1 MAKSKRSSRVR
12 SRSCKYGRDRKSG
25 RCRQKYGGN
34 KGDEK
39 RSKRDYGRRSRSN
52 KSSRSRKPSRSR
64 KSSGH
69 RRHSRRHSRRG
80 SRVRSPWAGWD
91 KECPDQKQRLKM
103 RKKCKSKCFLEKS
116 GTAFPIC
123 KKDTCKISRKG
134 IWAAYVRA
142 RQNKH
147 PVVAKRADKLLG
159 RKSRSRRSRR

>member
-1 MAKSKRSSRVR
+1 MAKSRRSSRVR
-12 SRSCKYGRDRKSG
+12 SRTCKYGRDRKSG

-34 KGDEK
+34 SGDEK
-39 RSKRDYGRRSRSN
+39 RTKRDHSRRSN
-52 KSSRSRKPSRSR
+52 KRSRSRSRKRSGKKSRFRKRSRSR
-64 KSSGH
+64 VKL
-69 RRHSRRHSRRG
+69 
-80 SRVRSPWAGWD
+80 PWAGWS
-91 KECPDQKQRLKM
+91 KECPDQKQRLKQ
-103 RKKCKSKCFLEKS
+103 RKNCKSKCFLEKS

-159 RKSRSRRSRR
+159 KKSRSRRRR